1 MSFPVATYRLQL
13 RQGMDFDR
21 AVEMLPYIAGLGF
34 SHLYLSPIFTAASG
48 STHGYDVANP
58 AEIDPALGGRAGYE
72 RLARAA
78 EAQGLRIILDLVPN
92 HTVLS
97 TENPWLLDALTHGAD
112 SPYAHYFDVDWKARL
127 TLPILPEPPEEMIA
141 AGAFTVAGDR
151 LEWEGGW
158 LPLAPGSTEGEIR
171 EILARQHW
179 CLRHWK
185 AERRRLTHR
194 RFFNITDLIGMRV
207 EDEGVFEAM
216 SALPLELL
224 RAGLAHGLRID
235 HVDGLADPAQYLER
249 LRAAAGPDVPIWVEK
264 ILTGDE
270 DMPDWPIEGTTGYE
284 ASDRI
289 TRLLMQAEG
298 LARLDTL
305 WRAHTGASGDY
316 EEACRAA
323 RSEILAGDLGAE
335 LNELVARAQSALI
348 EAQRQDTPEAVRA
361 ALRALLT
368 EFPRYRSYIDAEG
381 ASAEDRALVLQT
393 ADRAARS
400 SGEPGTVGALAAM
413 MLRPSGPGERAF
425 ARRFQQVTGAVV
437 AKSQED
443 TAFYRHT
450 RCLAEAEVGS
460 EPDAP
465 LLTPEDFA
473 QWCNARLA
481 RWPMALSLGSTH
493 DTKRAE
499 DGRARLVAATHA
511 PEALGALCAAAEALP
526 EAQGVEPAVRW
537 YALQSALAIW
547 QANPACADNLKER
560 LAAHMRKA
568 LREAKE
574 ITCWHDPD
582 TEAEEAAARFAGAV
596 LADWAARRPAELEQL
611 VLLGERLSL
620 TQLALRCMIPG
631 VPDIY
636 QGTERGAFRLTD
648 PDNRAVLDPAA
659 PLDGFGR
666 EKTAL
671 LRTLLRLRRRLPQLF
686 AEGRVSLRPAAAG
699 WLLCRSHGSDR
710 VELRFARDGQ
720 MPPRVSV
727 YAGAPSEP
735 DALPEAMSG

>member
-13 RQGMDFDR
+13 RQGMDFAR
-21 AVEMLPYIAGLGF
+21 AAEMLPYIAGLGV

-78 EAQGLRIILDLVPN
+78 QAKGLQIILDLVPN

-112 SPYAHYFDVDWKARL
+112 SPYARYFDVDWQAGL
-127 TLPILPEPPEEMIA
+127 TLPILPEPPEAMIA
-141 AGAFTVAGDR
+141 AGAFAVEGER
-151 LEWEGGW
+151 LTWEGGW
-158 LPLAPGSTEGEIR
+158 LPLAPGSAGGTIPEV
-171 EILARQHW
+171 LARQHW
-179 CLRHWK
+179 SLRHWK

-207 EDEGVFEAM
+207 EDPAVFEAM
-216 SALPLELL
+216 SALPLALL
-224 RAGLAHGLRID
+224 DEGLAQGLRID
-235 HVDGLADPAQYLER
+235 HVDGLADPADYLAR
-249 LRAAAGPDVPIWVEK
+249 LRAAAGPRVPIWVEK
-264 ILTGDE
+264 ILTGE
-270 DMPDWPIEGTTGYE
+270 EEMPDWPVAGTTGYE

-289 TRLLMQAEG
+289 TRLLTDAEG
-298 LARLDTL
+298 LDRLDAL
-305 WRAHTGASGDY
+305 WRASTGVAGDY
-316 EEACRAA
+316 EDACRAA
-323 RSEILAGDLGAE
+323 RAEILAGDLGAE
-335 LNELVARAQSALI
+335 LNELVARARRALT
-348 EAQRQDTPEAVRA
+348 EAGRQDPPEAVRA

-368 EFPRYRSYIDAEG
+368 AFPRYRSYITAEG
-381 ASAEDRALVLQT
+381 AAPEDRALVLQT
-393 ADRAARS
+393 ADRAADS
-400 SGEPGTVGALAAM
+400 LPEAGTLGALAAM
-413 MLRPSGPGERAF
+413 MLRPAGPEARGF
-425 ARRFQQVTGAVV
+425 LRRFQQVTGAVV

-465 LLTPEDFA
+465 ALAPEDFA
-473 QWCNARLA
+473 QWCATRLA

-499 DGRARLVAATHA
+499 DGRARILAATHE
-511 PEALGALCAAAEALP
+511 PRALGRLAAAAEALP
-526 EAQGVEPAVRW
+526 EAAAVDPAVRW

-547 QANPACADNLKER
+547 QANPACAERLKER

-582 TEAEEAAARFAGAV
+582 TAAEEVAARFAGAV
-596 LADWAARRPAELEQL
+596 LDDWARRQPAELAALAER
-611 VLLGERLSL
+611 GERLSL

-671 LRTLLRLRRRLPQLF
+671 LRSLLRLRRRLPLLF
-686 AEGRVSLRPAAAG
+686 ESGATTLRPAAGG
-699 WLLCRSHGSDR
+699 WLLARSRGDDR
-710 VELRFARDGQ
+710 VELRFARDGAV
-720 MPPRVSV
+720 PPRVSV
-727 YAGAPSEP
+727 HAGAPAEP
-735 DALPEAMSG
+735 DSLPEAMSG